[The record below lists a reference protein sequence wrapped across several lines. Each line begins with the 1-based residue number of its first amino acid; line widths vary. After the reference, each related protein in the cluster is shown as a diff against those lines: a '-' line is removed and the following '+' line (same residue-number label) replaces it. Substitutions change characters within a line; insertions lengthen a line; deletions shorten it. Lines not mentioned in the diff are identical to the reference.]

1 MRALFR
7 ALPYKRLSEVMRISD
22 TITRRS
28 QEIIDEKK
36 AALAKG
42 DAGLAHEVG
51 EGKDIMSICCALRSS
66 ASCCRFLTEGP
77 VKANMA
83 ATDNEKMTDEEIL
96 AQMSCV
102 PTTHPVI

>member
-7 ALPYKRLSEVMRISD
+7 VLPYKRLGEVMRISD

-51 EGKDIMSICCALRSS
+51 EGKDIMSICRTCAHALCEVHPADQR
-66 ASCCRFLTEGP
+66 RG
-77 VKANMA
+77 V
-83 ATDNEKMTDEEIL
+83 
-96 AQMSCV
+96 AQCGQTW
-102 PTTHPVI
+102 PRQTTRR